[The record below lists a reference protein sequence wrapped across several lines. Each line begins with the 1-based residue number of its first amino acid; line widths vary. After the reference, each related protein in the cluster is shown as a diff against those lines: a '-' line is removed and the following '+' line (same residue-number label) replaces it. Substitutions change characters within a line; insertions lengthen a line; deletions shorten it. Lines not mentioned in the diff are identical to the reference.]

1 MTIGES
7 LQALREQQGVS
18 REELAKRL
26 RKDRSVIARAESPNA
41 NPRWSTVQDH
51 LSALGCGILDLAAA
65 MQGGRLPE
73 DGRDPEALADDLKK
87 MLALRSSLNR
97 SARSF
102 AAQLRKIEDGLLA
115 VTDGDD

>member
-18 REELAKRL
+18 REELAQRL
-26 RKDRSVIARAESPNA
+26 RKDRSVIARAESPKA
-41 NPRWSTVQDH
+41 NPRWSTVLEH
-51 LSALGCGILDLAAA
+51 LSALGCGFWDLSAALE
-65 MQGGRLPE
+65 GGHLPE
-73 DGRDPEALADDLKK
+73 GENPEALAGDLKK

-102 AAQLRKIEDGLLA
+102 AAQLRKIEDDLRDLA
-115 VTDGDD
+115 DGDD